1 MRGNRRHAA
10 SAVDA
15 ENDPAAVHV
24 GIPCR
29 GVERDRSLGGC
40 VADRHYG
47 VISIQVLIISGVAMS
62 SSSG

>member
-15 ENDPAAVHV
+15 ETILPPCTWISPVAALSVTVHWV
-24 GIPCR
+24 GI
-29 GVERDRSLGGC
+29 
-40 VADRHYG
+40 ADRHYG